1 MFFCVLFATEIMDQ
15 QQAARDRYKAVLER
29 YIPAASVNQITDWI
43 IGYGFHLTITKERAT
58 KHGDFRPS
66 IGKQVGHRI
75 TVNHSLNK
83 YAFLITLVH
92 EIAHLHTWRIYGNK
106 VSSHGAEWKN
116 SFKELMQVF
125 LHNAIFPED
134 VLQRLKKHMN
144 NPAASSSRD
153 LDLVKALKNYD
164 TIAAIFLEDL
174 EENQRFKMP
183 NGREFVKGPRERKTF
198 RCFDAS
204 TMQAYRIHALA
215 EVEPL
220 HA

>member
-1 MFFCVLFATEIMDQ
+1 
-15 QQAARDRYKAVLER
+15 
-29 YIPAASVNQITDWI
+29 
-43 IGYGFHLTITKERAT
+43 
-58 KHGDFRPS
+58 
-66 IGKQVGHRI
+66 
-75 TVNHSLNK
+75 
-83 YAFLITLVH
+83 
-92 EIAHLHTWRIYGNK
+92 
-106 VSSHGAEWKN
+106 
-116 SFKELMQVF
+116 MQVF

-134 VLQRLKKHMN
+134 ILQRLKKHMH